1 MPGCLKRPEA
11 PISVR
16 NNRADPPRPAPL
28 PPQSHAVGMPRVSQG
43 RGSFASLQYLFL
55 LSGTRNDMSRYAVV
69 GASERGEGP
78 SVSIIPS
85 YLERKAIEGTGSA
98 EHDVQAELLLYLVKA
113 LEERTAQVDDTLG
126 RELDR
131 IADALELQNRLLAQ
145 IAGRL

>member
-1 MPGCLKRPEA
+1 
-11 PISVR
+11 
-16 NNRADPPRPAPL
+16 
-28 PPQSHAVGMPRVSQG
+28 
-43 RGSFASLQYLFL
+43 
-55 LSGTRNDMSRYAVV
+55 MSRYAVV
-69 GASERGEGP
+69 GASKAGEEP

-113 LEERTAQVDDTLG
+113 LEKQTVQVDDTLG

-131 IADALELQNRLLAQ
+131 IADALELQNQLLAK